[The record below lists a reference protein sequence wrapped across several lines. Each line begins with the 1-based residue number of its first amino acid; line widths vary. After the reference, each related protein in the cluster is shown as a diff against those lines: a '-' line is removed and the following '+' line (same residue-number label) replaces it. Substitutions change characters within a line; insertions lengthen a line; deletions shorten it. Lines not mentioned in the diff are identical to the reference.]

1 MLEQFVVAFEPS
13 EGFSLI
19 GADILIDQDDFEGIH
34 IAANNLSKD
43 FTRVTGQGGNEVLTT
58 TAERTKSKSCIIVG
72 SLSKSAIIKQ
82 LESDK
87 KIDTSGISG
96 KWESWITECVSSPI
110 EGYDNALVIAGSD
123 KRGAIFGIYSL
134 SEQIGV
140 SP

>member
-1 MLEQFVVAFEPS
+1 MLEQSVVTFESS

-19 GADILIDQDDFEGIH
+19 GADILIDQDDFEGVH
-34 IAANNLSKD
+34 IAAKNLSKD
-43 FTRVTGQGGNEVLTT
+43 FTRVTGQGGNTVLTAA
-58 TAERTKSKSCIIVG
+58 AERTKSKSCIVVG
-72 SLSKSAIIKQ
+72 TLSKSGIIKQ
-82 LESDK
+82 LASDG
-87 KIDTSGISG
+87 KIDTSGING
-96 KWESWITECVSSPI
+96 KWESWITECVSNPI